1 MEGLEEQWKKAC
13 ADYREAADRKYCL
26 YQEIQEAI
34 RKESLKEW
42 KTRHGLDTV
51 VGINP
56 TTTGYLRNHI
66 ANGRIRTKDGEIIRV
81 EWFKHGFYFEVDDN
95 RISASYEA
103 VWSNNKREREVA
115 EELLPEVNHVKEVIE
130 DLDAIATEKRA
141 KFEMK

>member
-1 MEGLEEQWKKAC
+1 MRNSGK
-13 ADYREAADRKYCL
+13 RHAADRKDCL

-42 KTRHGLDTV
+42 KTRHGLDAV
-51 VGINP
+51 VGLKPN
-56 TTTGYLRNHI
+56 TADLRNHI

-95 RISASYEA
+95 RISASYES
-103 VWSNNKREREVA
+103 VSSNTNKREREVA
-115 EELLPEVNHVKEVIE
+115 EELLPEVNHVKDVID
-130 DLDAIATEKRA
+130 DLYIIATEKRA